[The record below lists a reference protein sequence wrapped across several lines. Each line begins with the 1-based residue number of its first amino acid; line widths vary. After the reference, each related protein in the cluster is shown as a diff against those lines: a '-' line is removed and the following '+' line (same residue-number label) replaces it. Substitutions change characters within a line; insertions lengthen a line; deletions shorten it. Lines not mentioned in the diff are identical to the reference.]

1 MFTRRSWLTS
11 VGGMWGAALQAQRG
25 TEPVTAPEPMDFA
38 PIVPNENRS
47 LVTVRTGEERRRI
60 AREALEGIDSQI
72 RSGWKGKKYVL
83 IKPNN
88 VSTQNQLASTHVD
101 TLRGIL
107 DYLDGRWKGEV
118 VIAES
123 SAGQTME
130 GFENFLYPRLA
141 GEYKRLR
148 VKLIDL
154 NAEAEYRL
162 THLLTPDL
170 HVQPVRLAARMLDPE
185 SYQICAAIL
194 KTHNTVI
201 ATQSVKNMTLGA
213 PIHYKPGETPR
224 WNDKRKYHG
233 GVRQT
238 HYNMF
243 LTAAKL
249 KPFWGATLIDGWEG
263 MEGNGP
269 ASGTPVPSR
278 AAIASTDYIAADRVG
293 LELMGIDP
301 NWIGYL
307 RYCHQ
312 NGIGQYDM
320 AKIDVDGPQLATVA
334 KKYRLHKDIERE
346 LEWMGPLRDLPPKLG

>member
-1 MFTRRSWLTS
+1 MLTRRSWLAS
-11 VGGMWGAALQAQRG
+11 LPAFSAALQSQEAVTPPG
-25 TEPVTAPEPMDFA
+25 AVEFPVV
-38 PIVPNENRS
+38 VPNNKRS
-47 LVTVRTGEERRRI
+47 LVTVRNGEDRRTI
-60 AREALEGIDSQI
+60 VREALEGIDKEVRAQ
-72 RSGWKGKKYVL
+72 WKGKKYVL

-88 VSTQNQLASTHVD
+88 VSTQNQLAATHVD
-101 TLRGIL
+101 ALRGIL

-130 GFENFLYPRLA
+130 GFENFLYPRLS

-148 VKLIDL
+148 VRLVDL
-154 NAEAEYRL
+154 NDEAEYRL

-170 HVQPVRLAARMLDPE
+170 HVQPVRLAARLLDPE

-201 ATQSVKNMTLGA
+201 ATQSIKNMTLGA
-213 PIHYKPGETPR
+213 PIHYKPGEKQR

-249 KPFWGATLIDGWEG
+249 RPFWGATIIDGWEG

-278 AAIASTDYIAADRVG
+278 VAVASTDYVAADRVG

-301 NWIGYL
+301 RWIGYL
-307 RYCHQ
+307 NYCHQ

-320 AKIDVDGPQLATVA
+320 NNIDVEGPKLATVA

-346 LEWMGPLRDLPPKLG
+346 LEWMGPMKEVPPKLG

>member
-1 MFTRRSWLTS
+1 MVSLGS
-11 VGGMWGAALQAQRG
+11 MCGAALRAQQPATPPESVRFDPVV
-25 TEPVTAPEPMDFA
+25 PVTQ
-38 PIVPNENRS
+38 RS
-47 LVTVRTGEERRRI
+47 LVAVRHGEQRRTI
-60 AREALEGIDSQI
+60 VREALEGIDKDV
-72 RSGWKGKKYVL
+72 RAGWKNKKYVL

-101 TLRGIL
+101 ALRGIL

-123 SAGQTME
+123 SAGQTMD

-148 VKLIDL
+148 VKLVDL
-154 NAEAEYRL
+154 NTEAGYKL

-201 ATQSVKNMTLGA
+201 ATQSIKNMVLGA
-213 PIHYKPGETPR
+213 PIHNKPGETPR

-238 HYNMF
+238 HYNMM
-243 LTAAKL
+243 LTAMTL
-249 KPFWGATLIDGWEG
+249 KPFWGATVIDGWEG

-269 ASGTPVPSR
+269 ASGTPVESR
-278 AAIASTDYIAADRVG
+278 AAVASTDYIAADRVG
-293 LELMGIDP
+293 LELMGINP
-301 NWIGYL
+301 SWIGYIN
-307 RYCHQ
+307 YCHQ
-312 NGIGQYDM
+312 NGLGQYDLD
-320 AKIDVDGPQLATVA
+320 KIDIDGPKLSAIA
-334 KKYRLHKDIERE
+334 KKYRHHKDVERQ
-346 LEWMGPLRDLPPKLG
+346 LEWMGPLTEVPPKLG

>member
-1 MFTRRSWLTS
+1 MFTRRSWMTS

-25 TEPVTAPEPMDFA
+25 NETVTAPEATELA
-38 PIVPNENRS
+38 PVVPNEKRS

-60 AREALEGIDSQI
+60 VREALEGIDSQI
-72 RSGWKGKKYVL
+72 RTGWKGKKYVL

-118 VIAES
+118 IIAES

-130 GFENFLYPRLA
+130 GFENFLYPRLP

-154 NAEAEYRL
+154 NTEGEYKL

-185 SYQICAAIL
+185 SYQICSAIL

-201 ATQSVKNMTLGA
+201 GTLSVKNMTLGA

-249 KPFWGATLIDGWEG
+249 RPYWGATLIDGWEG

-278 AAIASTDYIAADRVG
+278 AAVASTDYIAADRVG
-293 LELMGIDP
+293 LELMGIDAS
-301 NWIGYL
+301 WIAYL

-312 NGIGQYDM
+312 NAVGQYDLT
-320 AKIDVDGPQLATVA
+320 KIDVDGPRLDTVA
-334 KKYRLHKDIERE
+334 KKYRLHKDVERE
-346 LEWMGPLRDLPPKLG
+346 LEWMGPMKDLPPKLG

>member
-1 MFTRRSWLTS
+1 MLTRRCLLASLPTLS
-11 VGGMWGAALQAQRG
+11 AAALQGQELTPPG
-25 TEPVTAPEPMDFA
+25 PVEFPTV
-38 PIVPNENRS
+38 VPNTKRS
-47 LVTVRTGEERRRI
+47 LVAVRHGEERRKI
-60 AREALEGIDSQI
+60 VREALEGIDKEI
-72 RSGWKGKKYVL
+72 RTSWKSKKYVL

-88 VSTQNQLASTHVD
+88 VSTQNQLASTHAD
-101 TLRGIL
+101 ALRGIL
-107 DYLDGRWKGEV
+107 DYLDGRWKGPV
-118 VIAES
+118 IIAES

-130 GFENFLYPRLA
+130 GFENFRYTRLP

-148 VKLIDL
+148 IQLVDF
-154 NAEAEYRL
+154 NQEAEYKL
-162 THLLTPDL
+162 THLITPDL

-185 SYQICAAIL
+185 SFQICAAIL

-201 ATQSVKNMTLGA
+201 ATQSIKNMTLGA

-249 KPFWGATLIDGWEG
+249 KPFWGATIIDGWEG

-278 AAIASTDYIAADRVG
+278 AAIASTDYVAADRVG

-301 NWIGYL
+301 KWIGYL
-307 RYCHQ
+307 NYCHQ
-312 NGIGQYDM
+312 NGLGQYELD
-320 AKIDVDGPQLATVA
+320 KIDLDGPQLATIA
-334 KKYRLHKDIERE
+334 RKYRHHKDVERQ
-346 LEWMGPLRDLPPKLG
+346 LEWMGPLREVPPKLG